1 MKTSF
6 KKLSLL
12 TLAVLFLSV
21 WNSFAQDKFGG
32 LALYTLRDQ
41 MATNPKE
48 TLKEVADIGYKY
60 IEAAGYQDGKF
71 YGMEPAEFK
80 AYLDEIGLIPLS
92 THQGSVTLENAD
104 EMIKDVK
111 AAGFEYFVIP
121 VPPMGYFTYDQE
133 KQTMGMKDD
142 LEFLTEAFN
151 TIGEKCKAAGLKL
164 LYHNHNFEFKENSKG
179 VVPYVYFLEHTN
191 PEFVNFQMD
200 LYWTTK
206 ADEDALKYFKE
217 YPGRFKLWHVKDMD
231 EQGRFAPVGT
241 GVIDFERIFAHYK
254 EAGLQHFIVEQD
266 KTFNHTPLEAIEIS
280 HENLEE
286 MELSGAQ

>member
-217 YPGRFKLWHVKDMD
+217 YPGRFNLWHVKDMD

>member
-280 HENLEE
+280 HENLEK

>member
-6 KKLSLL
+6 KSLSLL
-12 TLAVLFLSV
+12 TLVLLFLSV

-32 LALYTLRDQ
+32 LALYTLREQ

-133 KQTMGMKDD
+133 NQSMGMKDD
-142 LEFLTEAFN
+142 LEFLTGVFN
-151 TIGEKCKAAGLKL
+151 TLGEKCKAAGLKL

-179 VVPYVYFLEHTN
+179 VVPYVYFLEHTD
-191 PEFVNFQMD
+191 PELVNFQMD
-200 LYWTTK
+200 LYWVTK
-206 ADEDALKYFKE
+206 ADEDPLKYFEE

-231 EQGRFAPVGT
+231 EQGRFAPVGM
-241 GVIDFERIFAHYK
+241 GVIDFESIFAHH
-254 EAGLQHFIVEQD
+254 EQAGLEHFIVEQD
-266 KTFNHTPLEAIEIS
+266 KTFNNTPLEAIEIS